1 MSRAAILL
9 AGALAIAFNAHAA
22 AADCLV
28 LGDSIAVGTAQHLV
42 LEDGSRC
49 LSSAKV
55 GRPTI
60 EVLRVAPTAIGAR
73 KVVISTGSNDAKPT
87 SAPFALLRSR
97 IYGSVTWLLP
107 AKQAEARAII
117 WKIAT
122 DHGDGIIDLSLLPL
136 ADGIHP
142 TTSGYRQ
149 IARILKGEMGH
160 RQLTAAWSPFG
171 LATPFLPRNYDED
184 DPKTRYLPNA
194 DAGIGWPQ
202 PGWSSSS
209 PPPNFSTRS
218 ADLHPARLL
227 ILPSSKGLDVQE
239 THPLWRDRY
248 DLG

>member
-1 MSRAAILL
+1 MSRAAILPLL

-73 KVVISTGSNDAKPT
+73 NVVISTGSNDAKPT

-117 WKIAT
+117 RKIAT

-160 RQLTAAWSPFG
+160 RQLTAAGEPLRVG
-171 LATPFLPRNYDED
+171 YA
-184 DPKTRYLPNA
+184 
-194 DAGIGWPQ
+194 
-202 PGWSSSS
+202 
-209 PPPNFSTRS
+209 FS
-218 ADLHPARLL
+218 A
-227 ILPSSKGLDVQE
+227 KE
-239 THPLWRDRY
+239 
-248 DLG
+248 